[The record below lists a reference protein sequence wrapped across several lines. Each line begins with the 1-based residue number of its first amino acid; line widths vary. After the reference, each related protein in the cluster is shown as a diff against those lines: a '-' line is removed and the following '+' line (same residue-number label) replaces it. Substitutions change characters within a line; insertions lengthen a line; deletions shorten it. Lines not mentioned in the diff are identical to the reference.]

1 MSQRRKKK
9 LESLKVRNNKYT
21 QRANEQKRKELSKTT
36 TTNKR
41 GRQVDKKKQL
51 SNLPQEGQRA
61 LLLKMG
67 GHGMGADYKKSEKEA
82 FKKAEKW
89 QKSDEKKKITENKKN
104 KGNKLKINK
113 NKKTGGGG
121 SKTPAGYVR
130 DKGRMYSAR
139 SAQGRKLANE
149 LKRKKRAKEM
159 AKNRQSTFVQ
169 NNPPPSQGGF
179 FYGNTKEA
187 FSYEDVK

>member
-21 QRANEQKRKELSKTT
+21 QRANEKKRKELSKTT

-41 GRQVDKKKQL
+41 GRQVDKKKGL

-61 LLLKMG
+61 LLLKQG
-67 GHGMGADYKKSEKEA
+67 GHGMGADYKKTEKKA
-82 FKKAEKW
+82 FKKADKY
-89 QKSDEKKKITENKKN
+89 QKSKPKKEN

-113 NKKTGGGG
+113 SKTTGGGG
-121 SKTPAGYVR
+121 GGPKTPAGYVR
-130 DKGRMYSAR
+130 DKGRLYSAR

-159 AKNRQSTFVQ
+159 AKNR
-169 NNPPPSQGGF
+169 
-179 FYGNTKEA
+179 
-187 FSYEDVK
+187 

>member
-41 GRQVDKKKQL
+41 GRQVDKKKGL
-51 SNLPQEGQRA
+51 SNLPKEGQRA
-61 LLLKMG
+61 LLLKQG
-67 GHGMGADYKKSEKEA
+67 GHGMGADYKSSEKQA

-113 NKKTGGGG
+113 NNKTTGGGG
-121 SKTPAGYVR
+121 GGGSSSSSGSSKWIRTS
-130 DKGRMYSAR
+130 KGTLAKRGSVTAR
-139 SAQGRKLANE
+139 KAENKEKARKRAQEAAR
-149 LKRKKRAKEM
+149 KRKK
-159 AKNRQSTFVQ
+159 
-169 NNPPPSQGGF
+169 G
-179 FYGNTKEA
+179 Y
-187 FSYEDVK
+187 

>member
-21 QRANEQKRKELSKTT
+21 QRSNEKKRKELSKTT

-41 GRQVDKKKQL
+41 GRQVDKKKGL

-61 LLLKMG
+61 LLLKQG
-67 GHGMGADYKKSEKEA
+67 GHGMGADYKSSEKKA
-82 FKKAEKW
+82 FKKSEKW
-89 QKSDEKKKITENKKN
+89 QKSNEKKKITEDKKN
-104 KGNKLKINK
+104 KGNGNKLKINK
-113 NKKTGGGG
+113 SKTTGGGG
-121 SKTPAGYVR
+121 GGPKTPAGYVR
-130 DKGRMYSAR
+130 DKGRMYSLR

-159 AKNRQSTFVQ
+159 AKNR
-169 NNPPPSQGGF
+169 
-179 FYGNTKEA
+179 
-187 FSYEDVK
+187 

>member
-41 GRQVDKKKQL
+41 GRQVDKKKGL
-51 SNLPQEGQRA
+51 SNLPKEGQRA
-61 LLLKMG
+61 LLLKQG
-67 GHGMGADYKKSEKEA
+67 GHGMGADYKSSEKKA
-82 FKKAEKW
+82 FKKSEKW
-89 QKSDEKKKITENKKN
+89 QKSNEKKKITEDRKN
-104 KGNKLKINK
+104 KGNGNKLKINK
-113 NKKTGGGG
+113 SKTTGGGG
-121 SKTPAGYVR
+121 GGPKTPAGYVR
-130 DKGRMYSAR
+130 DKGRLYSAR

-159 AKNRQSTFVQ
+159 AKNR
-169 NNPPPSQGGF
+169 
-179 FYGNTKEA
+179 
-187 FSYEDVK
+187 